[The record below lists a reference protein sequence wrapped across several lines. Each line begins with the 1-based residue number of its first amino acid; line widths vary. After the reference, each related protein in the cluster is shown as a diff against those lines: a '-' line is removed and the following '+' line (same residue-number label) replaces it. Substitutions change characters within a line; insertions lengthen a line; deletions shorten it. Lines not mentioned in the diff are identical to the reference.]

1 MKRTILS
8 LMVSI
13 GLVTPVIADDLM
25 HVYQQA
31 IASDP
36 VVNRAKALRDQA
48 LEGVSVSRA
57 NLLPQ
62 LSASVG
68 YNVATRD
75 NTQFFPNDQGQLEVL
90 VFPTDSDTRNVDLN
104 LNWSIY
110 DHTNWVGLDRA
121 EKVAQQSDAQLAA
134 AMQQLIV
141 RVVNAYFDALRA
153 RDNLE
158 FVRAEKRSIE
168 RQLEQTRQ
176 RFEVGLTAITDV
188 HEAQA
193 NFDNTVAQEIQAENA
208 LELNLE
214 ALRLITG
221 KYHSRLSGL
230 NTESFS
236 TSKPTP
242 ERVDDWLSL
251 AEERNLELLANRLAV
266 DIAKQDIEQ
275 ARAGH
280 YPTLQLLANKTR
292 TRTNISNPN
301 FDISL
306 PWLDNRSVNVSLNVP
321 IYQGSRVT
329 ALTEQARQQF
339 VIASEDM
346 ELVHRQTI
354 QSVRS
359 SFNDVKASISTI
371 RALEQAVIS
380 AQSALEAT
388 EAGFDVGTR
397 TIVDV
402 LASTRNLFDAKRNL
416 ASARYTFIQSVI
428 NLKRAAGTLTD
439 NDLSQINRGLSPLP
453 DVNEVTNG

>member
-1 MKRTILS
+1 MKKTILS
-8 LMVSI
+8 LIVSFS
-13 GLVTPVIADDLM
+13 LATPTVADDLLQ
-25 HVYQQA
+25 VYQQA
-31 IASDP
+31 VASDP

-48 LEGVSVSRA
+48 LQGVSVSRA

-62 LSASVG
+62 ISASVG

-75 NTQFFPNDQGQLEVL
+75 NTQFFPNAQGDLEVL
-90 VFPTDSDTRNVDLN
+90 VFPTDSDARTIDLN

-110 DHTNWVGLDRA
+110 DHNNWVGLDRA

-221 KYHSRLSGL
+221 KYHSRLYGL
-230 NTESFS
+230 NTEIFS
-236 TSKPTP
+236 ASRPSP
-242 ERVDDWLSL
+242 ERVDEWLGV

-266 DIAKQDIEQ
+266 DIAKEDIAQ

-280 YPTLQLLANKTR
+280 YPTLQLLASKSR
-292 TRTNISNPN
+292 TRTNISNQN

-306 PWLDNRSVNVSLNVP
+306 PWLDNRSVGVNLNIP
-321 IYQGSRVT
+321 IYQGNRVT

-346 ELVHRQTI
+346 ELTHRQTI

-371 RALEQAVIS
+371 RALEQAVVS

-439 NDLSQINRGLSPLP
+439 TDLAQINRGLSPLL
-453 DVNEVTNG
+453 DVSEESNS